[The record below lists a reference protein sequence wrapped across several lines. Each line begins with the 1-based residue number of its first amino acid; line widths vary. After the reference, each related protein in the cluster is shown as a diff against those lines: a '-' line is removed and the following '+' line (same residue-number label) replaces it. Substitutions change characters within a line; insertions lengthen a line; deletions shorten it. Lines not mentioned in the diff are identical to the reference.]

1 MGVCKEVY
9 RLASI
14 KQIRFYASFCFYSSN
29 KSLASYVANQFE
41 KDSVYNYVI
50 CNLAV

>member
-14 KQIRFYASFCFYSSN
+14 KQIRFSASFCFYSPN
-29 KSLASYVANQFE
+29 RHLASCIADQFE
-41 KDSVYNYVI
+41 KDSIYDFIV
-50 CNLAV
+50 CNLAM